1 MFNIIWYLMILVSAA
16 FAIVNGN
23 VEQMVANIPLNAKKA
38 FDLSL
43 AMVGVMAFWLG
54 LMKMAEDGGL
64 MNTLVRLLRPVMQ
77 RAFPEIPAEHPAMGS
92 ILLSVSSNIMGL
104 NNAATPISIRA
115 MQAMQKLN
123 PDPTTASNGMCLFM
137 VINAS
142 SVQLIPTT
150 GIAALTAAGSSDPG
164 KIVITVLIATTFS
177 TIGAVIACL
186 LMQKASGLSY
196 HGGR

>member
-1 MFNIIWYLMILVSAA
+1 
-16 FAIVNGN
+16 
-23 VEQMVANIPLNAKKA
+23 
-38 FDLSL
+38 
-43 AMVGVMAFWLG
+43 
-54 LMKMAEDGGL
+54 
-64 MNTLVRLLRPVMQ
+64 
-77 RAFPEIPAEHPAMGS
+77 
-92 ILLSVSSNIMGL
+92 
-104 NNAATPISIRA
+104 

-150 GIAALTAAGSSDPG
+150 GIAALTAAGSTDPG

-186 LMQKASGLSY
+186 LMQKASVLSY
-196 HGGR
+196 QGGR